1 MVSQKVTWV
10 QCVFGHSSTHSYI
23 CVYLLCSAIYCVT
36 LLNSFGWL
44 FIRTFS
50 CCILYIVLPVLYTHF
65 SLYLYFLLV
74 SYQCM
79 ISLSL
84 VPHSQG
90 MLQNA
95 RVSPPSPLSLS
106 FSRSITKCT
115 TRETTSLSSNGEKT
129 ISLARPSPSTCSL
142 PDTPSLSPPGPEA
155 TLPRPAP
162 HCTSAMTRAGL
173 VVDVA
178 APFD

>member
-1 MVSQKVTWV
+1 MVSQKVTYV
-10 QCVFGHSSTHSYI
+10 QCVFGHLSTHVWRRKVCTVVWI
-23 CVYLLCSAIYCVT
+23 LLAGCLYLLFCV
-36 LLNSFGWL
+36 
-44 FIRTFS
+44 
-50 CCILYIVLPVLYTHF
+50 YIVLPVIYTHF
-65 SLYLYFLLV
+65 SLSLYFLPV

-79 ISLSL
+79 MSLPLYSL
-84 VPHSQG
+84 THKVCYKMH
-90 MLQNA
+90 A
-95 RVSPPSPLSLS
+95 RVSPPSPHSLF

-129 ISLARPSPSTCSL
+129 ISLARLSPSTCSL

>member
-1 MVSQKVTWV
+1 MVSQKVTYV
-10 QCVFGHSSTHSYI
+10 QCVFGHLSTH
-23 CVYLLCSAIYCVT
+23 VWRRKVCS
-36 LLNSFGWL
+36 LNSFGWL
-44 FIRTFS
+44 FIPTFS
-50 CCILYIVLPVLYTHF
+50 CIYNSPCNIYTFLSFSLLPSCFLPVHD
-65 SLYLYFLLV
+65 V
-74 SYQCM
+74 ST
-79 ISLSL
+79 SL
-84 VPHSQG
+84 VPYSQG

-95 RVSPPSPLSLS
+95 RVSPPSPLSLF